1 MMIVMLAK
9 PETSMWE
16 RNSLCDAVA
25 KLSRNELR
33 SHKGSGLQWIIRV
46 KYD

>member
-1 MMIVMLAK
+1 MMIVMFAK

-16 RNSLCDAVA
+16 
-25 KLSRNELR
+25 RNELR